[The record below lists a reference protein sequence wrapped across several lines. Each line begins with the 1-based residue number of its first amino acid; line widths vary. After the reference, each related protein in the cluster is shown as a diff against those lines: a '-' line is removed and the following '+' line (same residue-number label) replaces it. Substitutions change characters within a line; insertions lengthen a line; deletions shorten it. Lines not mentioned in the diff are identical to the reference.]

1 MSTTTYKQ
9 WDIVLVPFP
18 FTNLKQTKKRPGLV
32 VSPDQ
37 YNSEGS
43 DVIIAFMTS
52 KLDGL
57 SRKGDYSILNWELSN
72 LPKPTLVRM
81 KFATI
86 LSSII
91 IIKLGHLHSSDISS
105 FSKQLRAFF

>member
-1 MSTTTYKQ
+1 MSTTSYKQ

-72 LPKPTLVRM
+72 
-81 KFATI
+81 
-86 LSSII
+86 
-91 IIKLGHLHSSDISS
+91 
-105 FSKQLRAFF
+105 